1 MDMEK
6 FTERS
11 RGFLQAA
18 QTIAIRE
25 ENQRVVPEH
34 LLKALMD
41 DDQGLAANLIT
52 RAGGDAQAVRRAVDE
67 AVARLPKVSGG
78 DGQVYVDSSLVRVMD
93 EAQKIAKQAGDSFVP
108 VERVLMALAMVS
120 ALFRGPAAV
129 TRGLLLAG
137 GALMAWGTYLGGF
150 HSGVEWG
157 WWPGPTDCAAA
168 VPPPAGS
175 GTGGVLDQIDAYRP
189 PSCDEA
195 AGRFLGLSFAGW
207 NVVATQSVH

>member
-25 ENQRVVPEH
+25 GNQRVLPEH

-52 RAGGDAQAVRRAVDE
+52 RAGGDAQAVRRAIDE
-67 AVARLPKVSGG
+67 TVAKQPKVSGG
-78 DGQVYVDSSLVRVMD
+78 DGQVYVDTSLVRVMD

-108 VERVLMALAMVS
+108 VERVLMALAMVCLLYTS
-120 ALFRGPAAV
+120 DAA
-129 TRGLLLAG
+129 
-137 GALMAWGTYLGGF
+137 
-150 HSGVEWG
+150 
-157 WWPGPTDCAAA
+157 
-168 VPPPAGS
+168 
-175 GTGGVLDQIDAYRP
+175 
-189 PSCDEA
+189 DE
-195 AGRFLGLSFAGW
+195 
-207 NVVATQSVH
+207 